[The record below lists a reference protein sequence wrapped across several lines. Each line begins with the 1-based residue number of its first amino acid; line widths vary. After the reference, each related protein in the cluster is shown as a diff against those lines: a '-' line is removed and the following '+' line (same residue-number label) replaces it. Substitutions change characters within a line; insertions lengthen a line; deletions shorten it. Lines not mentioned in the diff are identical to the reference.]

1 MTKKK
6 IIYIVLGV
14 VALVLVYFNY
24 YGSDKEVGDIK
35 KIVETINAVYESDD
49 YHVEAEKE
57 IDYLDEKESKF
68 EKAKAIIQGM
78 ILSGDNVFLD
88 KDKNLTLDT
97 NILGISP
104 NGWEIKASE
113 LKFNKETKELVS
125 TKPMYAKNEEKGVE
139 ILANKFKT
147 TISMDNITLEDGVV
161 IKNKLFSIL
170 ADKANYDNNTKI
182 ITLEGNIKLSNR
194 IGEVG
199 DINTLKDVK
208 SLENTSNNKKEK
220 EISGT
225 FSKVYFNLNERNLYA
240 TDGFD
245 MKYDEVGLKGKDI
258 VLNETTQSFKVTG
271 DVKFTYQDY
280 IFDVSYIEKEPNSDI
295 INVYGQIKG
304 GNPIYSVLA
313 DKGEYNIND
322 KKIRIFGNVDI
333 TSTKGEKLNLD
344 NFVYSSETKEA
355 DMYGNKIKYTSPT
368 NNLEAEYIHYNT
380 VTKEITTD
388 KPFDSWN
395 EKGEGITGTNVVY
408 NLGTKDFYSK
418 ENITVKNKDYGL
430 TTKNVTYKEE
440 TGILSAPEPYV
451 IKSTDETSTING
463 KSITYNKKTGELT
476 SPGEIILNNKGTI
489 MKGHDLVYNNISGLG
504 KLQGPI
510 PFENKEDKMSGTAKE
525 IIIKKG
531 DYVDLIGPIKVKQ
544 DTTNMLVDN
553 ARYSYKDELVHVNT
567 PVKFNDPVKSMVGSV
582 SSATYSPK
590 DSILKGTNF
599 NMKEPDRSAKAQN
612 IVLYNKENRR
622 LELIGNAYLSS
633 GKDNISG
640 PKIVYYLDTKDA
652 ETPTNSIIHYDQYTV
667 KSTYGKV
674 NKESGEIFV
683 KNADVKS
690 LDGNDFSSNQAKGNI
705 NNVVHFT
712 GNVKGKSKQKEGDVY
727 FTGDKADL
735 YMSKVNNKYE
745 AKKVI
750 VNTKSTFTQLNRKI
764 VSNYMELDL
773 IKKEV
778 YAKDKPV
785 LTIDDGPKGNTLVKA
800 DDVTG
805 YIDQDLI
812 KLNKNVYVKNV
823 NEKKEE
829 VVLTADRGAV
839 TKKMADVYDR
849 VKVVTKDSVTTA
861 NEGHYDMENRKIRA
875 KGNVHVEYQTDKSAG
890 NVFDNMTSTNT
901 KKTTKK

>member
-1 MTKKK
+1 MSKKK

-14 VALVLVYFNY
+14 VVLVLVYFNY

-395 EKGEGITGTNVVY
+395 EKGEGITGTNIVY

-430 TTKNVTYKEE
+430 TTKNVTYKED

-599 NMKEPDRSAKAQN
+599 NMKEPDRSAKAQS

-705 NNVVHFT
+705 NNIVHFT

-785 LTIDDGPKGNTLVKA
+785 LTIDDGEKGNTLVKA

-805 YIDQDLI
+805 YIDKELI
-812 KLNKNVYVKNV
+812 KLNKNVYVKNI

-829 VVLTADRGAV
+829 TVLTADRGTV
-839 TKKMADVYDR
+839 TKQMADVYDR
-849 VKVVTKDSVTTA
+849 VKVVTKDSVITA
-861 NEGHYDMENRKIRA
+861 NEGHYDIVNRKIRA
-875 KGNVHVEYQTDKSAG
+875 KGNVHVDYTSDKSA
-890 NVFDNMTSTNT
+890 STIFNDMAST
-901 KKTTKK
+901 KKK

>member
-395 EKGEGITGTNVVY
+395 EKGEGITGTNIVY

-510 PFENKEDKMSGTAKE
+510 PFENKEDKMSGIAKE

-544 DTTNMLVDN
+544 DTTNMFVDN

-590 DSILKGTNF
+590 DSILRGTNF

-633 GKDNISG
+633 EKNNISG

-652 ETPTNSIIHYDQYTV
+652 ETPTNSIIHYDQYTI
-667 KSTYGKV
+667 KSSYAKV
-674 NKESGEIFV
+674 NKESGAVFA

-690 LDGNDFSSNQAKGNI
+690 VDGNEFSANQAEGNT
-705 NNVVHFT
+705 NDVVHFT

-785 LTIDDGPKGNTLVKA
+785 LTIDDGEKGNTLVKA

-805 YIDQDLI
+805 YIDKELI
-812 KLNKNVYVKNV
+812 KLNKNVYVKNI

-829 VVLTADRGAV
+829 TVLTAERGTV
-839 TKKMADVYDR
+839 TKQMADVYDR
-849 VKVVTKDSVTTA
+849 VKVVTKDSVITA
-861 NEGHYDMENRKIRA
+861 NEGHYDIVNRKIRA
-875 KGNVHVEYQTDKSAG
+875 KGNVHVDYTSDKSASSIF
-890 NVFDNMTSTNT
+890 NDMAST
-901 KKTTKK
+901 KKK

>member
-1 MTKKK
+1 MSKKK

-88 KDKNLTLDT
+88 KNKNLTLDT

-113 LKFNKETKELVS
+113 LKFNKEAKELVS

-170 ADKANYDNNTKI
+170 ADKANYNNNTKI

-194 IGEVG
+194 IGEIG

-220 EISGT
+220 EMSGT
-225 FSKVYFNLNERNLYA
+225 FSKVYFDLNERNLYA

-245 MKYDEVGLKGKDI
+245 LKYDEVRLKGKNI
-258 VLNETTQSFKVTG
+258 VLNETTQSLKVTD

-280 IFDVSYIEKEPNSDI
+280 VFDVSYIEKEPNSDI
-295 INVYGQIKG
+295 INIYGKIKG
-304 GNPIYSVLA
+304 GNPVYSVLA
-313 DKGEYNIND
+313 DKGEYNVND
-322 KKIRIFGNVDI
+322 RKIRIFGNVDI

-355 DMYGNKIKYTSPT
+355 DMYGNKIKYTSST
-368 NNLEAEYIHYNT
+368 NNLEAEYIHYST

-395 EKGEGITGTNVVY
+395 EKGEGITGTNIVY

-430 TTKNVTYKEE
+430 TTKNVTYKED

-451 IKSTDETSTING
+451 IKSIDETSTING

-553 ARYSYKDELVHVNT
+553 ARYSYKDGLVHVNT
-567 PVKFNDPVKSMVGSV
+567 PVKFNDSVKSMVGSV
-582 SSATYSPK
+582 NSATYSPK

-705 NNVVHFT
+705 NDVVHFT
-712 GNVKGKSKQKEGDVY
+712 GNVKGKSTQKEGDVY
-727 FTGDKADL
+727 FTGDKVDL
-735 YMSKVNNKYE
+735 YMGKVNDKYE

-750 VNTKSTFTQLNRKI
+750 VDTKSTFTQLNRKI

-773 IKKEV
+773 IKKEI
-778 YAKDKPV
+778 YAKDRPI
-785 LTIDDGPKGNTLVKA
+785 LTIDDGEKGNTLVKA
-800 DDVTG
+800 DDVTA
-805 YIDQDLI
+805 YIDKELI
-812 KLNKNVYVKNV
+812 KLNKNVYVKNI

-829 VVLTADRGAV
+829 TVLTAERGTV
-839 TKKMADVYDR
+839 TKQMADVYDR
-849 VKVVTKDSVTTA
+849 VKIVTKDSVTTA
-861 NEGHYDMENRKIRA
+861 NEGHYDMVNRKIRA
-875 KGNVHVEYQTDKSAG
+875 KGNVNVDYTGDKSA
-890 NVFDNMTSTNT
+890 STMFNDMAST
-901 KKTTKK
+901 KKK

>member
-1 MTKKK
+1 MSKKK

-395 EKGEGITGTNVVY
+395 EKGEGITGTNIVY

-440 TGILSAPEPYV
+440 TRILSAPEPYV

-599 NMKEPDRSAKAQN
+599 NMKEPDKSAKAQS

-785 LTIDDGPKGNTLVKA
+785 LTIDDGEKGNTLVKA

-805 YIDQDLI
+805 YIDKELI
-812 KLNKNVYVKNV
+812 KLNKNVYVKNI

-829 VVLTADRGAV
+829 TVLTADRGTV
-839 TKKMADVYDR
+839 TKQMADVYNR
-849 VKVVTKDSVTTA
+849 VKVVTKDSVITA
-861 NEGHYDMENRKIRA
+861 NEGHYDIVNRKIRA
-875 KGNVHVEYQTDKSAG
+875 KGNVHVDYTSGKSASSIF
-890 NVFDNMTSTNT
+890 NDTTST
-901 KKTTKK
+901 KKK

>member
-1 MTKKK
+1 MSKKK

-88 KDKNLTLDT
+88 KNKNLTLDT

-113 LKFNKETKELVS
+113 LKFNKEAKELVS

-170 ADKANYDNNTKI
+170 ADKANYNNNTKI

-194 IGEVG
+194 IGEIG

-208 SLENTSNNKKEK
+208 SLENTSNNKKEM
-220 EISGT
+220 SGT
-225 FSKVYFNLNERNLYA
+225 FSKVYFDLNERNLYA

-245 MKYDEVGLKGKDI
+245 LKYDEVRLKGKNI
-258 VLNETTQSFKVTG
+258 VLNETTQSLKVTD

-280 IFDVSYIEKEPNSDI
+280 VFDVSYIEKEPNSDI
-295 INVYGQIKG
+295 INIYGKIKG
-304 GNPIYSVLA
+304 GNPVYSVLA
-313 DKGEYNIND
+313 DKGEYNVND
-322 KKIRIFGNVDI
+322 RKIRIFGNVDI

-355 DMYGNKIKYTSPT
+355 DMYGNKIKYTSST
-368 NNLEAEYIHYNT
+368 NNLEAEYIHYST

-395 EKGEGITGTNVVY
+395 EKGEGITGTNIVY

-430 TTKNVTYKEE
+430 TTKNVTYKED

-451 IKSTDETSTING
+451 IKSIDETSTING

-553 ARYSYKDELVHVNT
+553 ARYSYKDGLVHVNT

-582 SSATYSPK
+582 NSATYSPK

-705 NNVVHFT
+705 NDVVHFI
-712 GNVKGKSKQKEGDVY
+712 GNVKGKSTQKEGDVY
-727 FTGDKADL
+727 FTGDKVDL
-735 YMSKVNNKYE
+735 YMGKVNDKYE

-750 VNTKSTFTQLNRKI
+750 VDTKSTFTQLNRKI

-773 IKKEV
+773 IKKEI
-778 YAKDKPV
+778 YAKDRPI
-785 LTIDDGPKGNTLVKA
+785 LTIDDGEKGNTLVKA
-800 DDVTG
+800 DDVTA
-805 YIDQDLI
+805 YIDKELI
-812 KLNKNVYVKNV
+812 KLNKNVYVKNI

-829 VVLTADRGAV
+829 TVLTAERGTV
-839 TKKMADVYDR
+839 TKQMADVYDR
-849 VKVVTKDSVTTA
+849 VKIVTKDSVTTA
-861 NEGHYDMENRKIRA
+861 NEGHYDMVNRKIRA
-875 KGNVHVEYQTDKSAG
+875 KGNVHVDYTGDKSASTIL
-890 NVFDNMTSTNT
+890 NDMTST
-901 KKTTKK
+901 KKK

>member
-395 EKGEGITGTNVVY
+395 EKGEGITGTNIVY

-440 TGILSAPEPYV
+440 TGILSAPEPYI

-785 LTIDDGPKGNTLVKA
+785 LTIDDGEKGNTLVKA

-805 YIDQDLI
+805 YIDKELI
-812 KLNKNVYVKNV
+812 KLNKNVYVKNI

-829 VVLTADRGAV
+829 TVLTADRGTV
-839 TKKMADVYDR
+839 TKQMADVYDR
-849 VKVVTKDSVTTA
+849 VKVVTKDSVITA
-861 NEGHYDMENRKIRA
+861 NEGHYDIVNRKIRA
-875 KGNVHVEYQTDKSAG
+875 KGNVHVDYTSNKSASSIF
-890 NVFDNMTSTNT
+890 NDMTSN
-901 KKTTKK
+901 KK

>member
-113 LKFNKETKELVS
+113 LKFNKETKKLVS

-395 EKGEGITGTNVVY
+395 EKGEGITGTNIVY

-705 NNVVHFT
+705 NNIVHFT

-735 YMSKVNNKYE
+735 YMSKVNDKYE

-785 LTIDDGPKGNTLVKA
+785 LTIDDGEKGNTLVKA

-805 YIDQDLI
+805 YIDKELI
-812 KLNKNVYVKNV
+812 KLNI

-829 VVLTADRGAV
+829 TVLTADRGTV
-839 TKKMADVYDR
+839 TKQMADVYDR
-849 VKVVTKDSVTTA
+849 VKVVTKDSVITA
-861 NEGHYDMENRKIRA
+861 NEGHYDIVNRKIRA
-875 KGNVHVEYQTDKSAG
+875 KGNVHVDYTSDKSASSIF
-890 NVFDNMTSTNT
+890 NDTTST
-901 KKTTKK
+901 KK

>member
-395 EKGEGITGTNVVY
+395 EKGEGITGTNIVY

-430 TTKNVTYKEE
+430 TTKNVTYKED

-531 DYVDLIGPIKVKQ
+531 DYVDLNGPIKVKQ

-705 NNVVHFT
+705 NNIVHFT

-785 LTIDDGPKGNTLVKA
+785 LTIDDGEKGNTLVKA

-805 YIDQDLI
+805 YIDKELI
-812 KLNKNVYVKNV
+812 KLNKNVYVKNI

-829 VVLTADRGAV
+829 TVLTADRGTV
-839 TKKMADVYDR
+839 TKQMADVYDR
-849 VKVVTKDSVTTA
+849 VKVVTKDSVITA
-861 NEGHYDMENRKIRA
+861 NEGHYDIVNRKIRA
-875 KGNVHVEYQTDKSAG
+875 KGNVHVDYTSDKSASSIF
-890 NVFDNMTSTNT
+890 NDTTST
-901 KKTTKK
+901 KKK

>member
-1 MTKKK
+1 MSKKK

-49 YHVEAEKE
+49 YHVEAKKE

-68 EKAKAIIQGM
+68 EKAKAVIQGM
-78 ILSGDNVFLD
+78 LLSGDNVFLD

-113 LKFNKETKELVS
+113 LKYSKETQELISV
-125 TKPMYAKNEEKGVE
+125 KPMYAKNKEKGVE

-147 TISMDNITLEDGVV
+147 TISMDNISLEDGVV

-194 IGEVG
+194 IGEIG

-220 EISGT
+220 EMSGT

-245 MKYDEVGLKGKDI
+245 LKYDEVGLKGKDI

-295 INVYGQIKG
+295 INVYGQIRG

-355 DMYGNKIKYTSPT
+355 DMYGNKIRYTSPT

-380 VTKEITTD
+380 ITKEITTD

-476 SPGEIILNNKGTI
+476 SPGEIIVNSKGTI

-510 PFENKEDKMSGTAKE
+510 PFENKEDKMSGIAKE

-544 DTTNMLVDN
+544 DTTNMFVDN

-633 GKDNISG
+633 EKNNISG

-652 ETPTNSIIHYDQYTV
+652 ETPTNSIIHYDQYTI
-667 KSTYGKV
+667 KSSYAKV
-674 NKESGEIFV
+674 NKESGAVFA

-690 LDGNDFSSNQAKGNI
+690 VDGNEFSANQAEGNT
-705 NNVVHFT
+705 NDVVHFT

-735 YMSKVNNKYE
+735 YMSKVNDKYE

-785 LTIDDGPKGNTLVKA
+785 LTIDDGEKGNTLVKA

-805 YIDQDLI
+805 YIDKELI
-812 KLNKNVYVKNV
+812 KLNKNVYVKNI

-829 VVLTADRGAV
+829 TVLTADRGTV
-839 TKKMADVYDR
+839 TREMADVYDR
-849 VKVVTKDSVTTA
+849 VKIVRNDSITTA
-861 NEGHYDMENRKIRA
+861 NEGHYDIVNRKIRA
-875 KGNVHVEYQTDKSAG
+875 KGNVHVDYTGDKSTSTIF
-890 NVFDNMTSTNT
+890 NDMTST
-901 KKTTKK
+901 KKK

>member
-395 EKGEGITGTNVVY
+395 EKGEGITGTNIVY

-683 KNADVKS
+683 KNADIKS

-785 LTIDDGPKGNTLVKA
+785 LTIDDGEKGNTIVKA

-805 YIDQDLI
+805 YIDKELI
-812 KLNKNVYVKNV
+812 KLNKNVYVKNI

-829 VVLTADRGAV
+829 TVLTADRGTV
-839 TKKMADVYDR
+839 TKQMADVYDR
-849 VKVVTKDSVTTA
+849 VKVVTKDSVITA
-861 NEGHYDMENRKIRA
+861 NEGHYDMVNRKIRA
-875 KGNVHVEYQTDKSAG
+875 KGNVHVDYTGDKSASTIL
-890 NVFDNMTSTNT
+890 NDMTST
-901 KKTTKK
+901 KKK

>member
-208 SLENTSNNKKEK
+208 SLENISNNKKEK

-395 EKGEGITGTNVVY
+395 EKGEGITGTNIVY

-418 ENITVKNKDYGL
+418 ENITIKNKDYGL
-430 TTKNVTYKEE
+430 TTRNVTYKEE

-599 NMKEPDRSAKAQN
+599 NMKEPDRSAKAQS

-705 NNVVHFT
+705 NNIVHFT

-785 LTIDDGPKGNTLVKA
+785 LTIDDGEKGNTLVKA

-805 YIDQDLI
+805 YIDKELI
-812 KLNKNVYVKNV
+812 KLNKNVYVKNI

-829 VVLTADRGAV
+829 TVLTADRGTV
-839 TKKMADVYDR
+839 TKQMADVYDR
-849 VKVVTKDSVTTA
+849 VKVVTKDSVITA
-861 NEGHYDMENRKIRA
+861 NEGHYDIVNRKIRA
-875 KGNVHVEYQTDKSAG
+875 KGNVHVDYTSDKSASSIF
-890 NVFDNMTSTNT
+890 NDMAST
-901 KKTTKK
+901 KKK

>member
-6 IIYIVLGV
+6 IAYIGAGI
-14 VALVLVYFNY
+14 VALVLGYFNY
-24 YGSDKEVGDIK
+24 FGSDKETGDIRK
-35 KIVETINAVYESDD
+35 MVETINAVYESDD
-49 YHVEAEKE
+49 LRIEAEKQV
-57 IDYLDEKESKF
+57 DYIDEKESKF
-68 EKAKAIIQGM
+68 EKAKAFIQGM
-78 ILSGDNVFLD
+78 LLSGDNAFLD
-88 KDKNLTLDT
+88 KDRNLTLDT
-97 NILGISP
+97 NIIGKSA
-104 NGWEIKASE
+104 NGWEIKASQ
-113 LKFNKETKELVS
+113 LKYNKETQELES
-125 TKPMYAKNEEKGVE
+125 IKPMYAKNEEKGIEV
-139 ILANKFKT
+139 LGNKFKT
-147 TISMDNITLEDGVV
+147 TVSMDNITLEDGVV
-161 IKNKLFSIL
+161 IKNKLFSIV
-170 ADKANYDNNTKI
+170 ADKANYNNEAKT
-182 ITLEGNIKLSNR
+182 ITLEGNIALSNK
-194 IGEVG
+194 IGEIG
-199 DINTLKDVK
+199 DINTLTDVRNLQVGEVEK
-208 SLENTSNNKKEK
+208 GKEM
-220 EISGT
+220 SGT

-245 MKYDEVGLKGKDI
+245 MKYGEIGLKGRDI
-258 VLNETTQSFKVTG
+258 VLNEADQSFKVTG

-280 IFDVSYIEKEPNSDI
+280 VFDVNYIEKEANSDT

-304 GNPIYSVLA
+304 GNPEYSVLA
-313 DKGEYNIND
+313 DKAEYNIND
-322 KKIRIFGNVDI
+322 KKFKILGNVVV
-333 TSTKGEKLNLD
+333 TSTKGENLKAD
-344 NFVYSSETKEA
+344 TFVYSSETKEA
-355 DMYGNKIKYTSPT
+355 DIYGNKILYTSPT
-368 NNLEAEYIHYNT
+368 NNLEAEYIHYNSE
-380 VTKEITTD
+380 TKDVTTD

-395 EKGEGITGTNVVY
+395 EKGDGIKGTSIVY

-418 ENITVKNKDYGL
+418 EEITVKSKDYGL

-451 IKSTDETSTING
+451 IKSKDESSVING
-463 KSITYNKKTGELT
+463 NSITYNKKTGELT
-476 SPGEIILNNKGTI
+476 SPGDIVMNNKGTI
-489 MKGHDLVYNNISGLG
+489 MKGHDLVFNNITGVG

-525 IIIKKG
+525 IIIKRG
-531 DYVDLIGPIKVKQ
+531 EYVDLMGPVRVKQ
-544 DTTNMLVDN
+544 DTTNMVVDK

-567 PVKFNDPVKSMVGSV
+567 PVKFDDPVRSMVGSV

-590 DSILKGTNF
+590 DGILRGSDF
-599 NMKEPDRSAKAQN
+599 NMREPNRTAKAQN

-622 LELIGNAYLSS
+622 LELVGNAYLSS
-633 GKDNISG
+633 GADSITG

-652 ETPTNSIIHYDQYTV
+652 ETPTNSVIKYDQYTI
-667 KSTYGKV
+667 KSSYGKV

-690 LDGNDFSSNQAKGNI
+690 VDGNEFYSNQAKGNI
-705 NNVVHFT
+705 NDVVHFT

-727 FTGDKADL
+727 FSGDKADL
-735 YMSKVNNKYE
+735 YMAKVDDKYQ

>member
-280 IFDVSYIEKEPNSDI
+280 IFDVSYIEKKPNSDI

-395 EKGEGITGTNVVY
+395 EKGEGITGTNIVY

-531 DYVDLIGPIKVKQ
+531 DYVDLIGPVKVKQ

-705 NNVVHFT
+705 NNIVHFT

-785 LTIDDGPKGNTLVKA
+785 LTINDGEKGNTLVKA

-805 YIDQDLI
+805 YIDKELI
-812 KLNKNVYVKNV
+812 KLNKNVYVKNI

-829 VVLTADRGAV
+829 TVLTADRGTV
-839 TKKMADVYDR
+839 TKQMADVYDK
-849 VKVVTKDSVTTA
+849 VKVVTKDSVITA
-861 NEGHYDMENRKIRA
+861 NEGHYDIVNRKIRA
-875 KGNVHVEYQTDKSAG
+875 KGNVHVDYTSDKSASSIF
-890 NVFDNMTSTNT
+890 NDMTST
-901 KKTTKK
+901 KKK

>member
-258 VLNETTQSFKVTG
+258 VLNETTQSFKVKG

-395 EKGEGITGTNVVY
+395 EKGEGITGTNIVY

-430 TTKNVTYKEE
+430 TTKNVTYKED

-622 LELIGNAYLSS
+622 LELTGNAYLSS

-705 NNVVHFT
+705 NNIVHFT

-735 YMSKVNNKYE
+735 YMSKVNDKYQ

-785 LTIDDGPKGNTLVKA
+785 LTIDDGEKGNTLVKA

-805 YIDQDLI
+805 YIDKELI
-812 KLNKNVYVKNV
+812 KLNKNVYVKNI

-829 VVLTADRGAV
+829 TVLTADRGTV
-839 TKKMADVYDR
+839 TKQMADVYDR
-849 VKVVTKDSVTTA
+849 VKVVTKDSVITA
-861 NEGHYDMENRKIRA
+861 NEGHYDIVNRKIRA
-875 KGNVHVEYQTDKSAG
+875 KGNVHVDYTSDKSASSIF
-890 NVFDNMTSTNT
+890 NDMTST
-901 KKTTKK
+901 KKK

>member
-395 EKGEGITGTNVVY
+395 EKGEGITGTNIVY

-705 NNVVHFT
+705 NNIVHFT

-735 YMSKVNNKYE
+735 YMSKVNDKYQ

-785 LTIDDGPKGNTLVKA
+785 LTIDDGEKGNTLVKA

-805 YIDQDLI
+805 YIDKELI
-812 KLNKNVYVKNV
+812 KLNKNVYVKNI

-829 VVLTADRGAV
+829 TVLTADRGTV
-839 TKKMADVYDR
+839 TKQMADVYDR
-849 VKVVTKDSVTTA
+849 VKVVTKDSVITA
-861 NEGHYDMENRKIRA
+861 NEGHYDIVNRKIRA
-875 KGNVHVEYQTDKSAG
+875 KGNVHVDYTSDKSASSIF
-890 NVFDNMTSTNT
+890 NDMTST
-901 KKTTKK
+901 KKK

>member
-295 INVYGQIKG
+295 INIYGQIKG

-395 EKGEGITGTNVVY
+395 EKGEGITGTNIVY

-705 NNVVHFT
+705 NNIVHFT

-735 YMSKVNNKYE
+735 YMSKVDDKYQ

-785 LTIDDGPKGNTLVKA
+785 LTIDDGEKGNTLVKA

-805 YIDQDLI
+805 YIDKELI
-812 KLNKNVYVKNV
+812 KLNKNVYVKNI

-829 VVLTADRGAV
+829 TVLTADRGTV
-839 TKKMADVYDR
+839 TKQMADVYDR
-849 VKVVTKDSVTTA
+849 VKVVTKDSVITA
-861 NEGHYDMENRKIRA
+861 NEGHYDIVNRKIRA
-875 KGNVHVEYQTDKSAG
+875 KGNVHVDYTSGKSASSIF
-890 NVFDNMTSTNT
+890 NDTTST
-901 KKTTKK
+901 KK

>member
-113 LKFNKETKELVS
+113 LKFNKETKELIS

-304 GNPIYSVLA
+304 GNSIYSVLA

-395 EKGEGITGTNVVY
+395 EKGEGITGTNIVY

-430 TTKNVTYKEE
+430 TTKNVTYKED

-705 NNVVHFT
+705 NNIVHFT

-785 LTIDDGPKGNTLVKA
+785 LTIDDGEKGNTLVKA

-805 YIDQDLI
+805 YIDKELI
-812 KLNKNVYVKNV
+812 KLNKNVYVKNI

-829 VVLTADRGAV
+829 TVLTADRGTV
-839 TKKMADVYDR
+839 TKQMADVYDR
-849 VKVVTKDSVTTA
+849 VKVVTKDSVITA
-861 NEGHYDMENRKIRA
+861 NEGHYDIVNRKIRA
-875 KGNVHVEYQTDKSAG
+875 KGNVHVDYTSDKSASSIF
-890 NVFDNMTSTNT
+890 NDMTST
-901 KKTTKK
+901 KKK

>member
-395 EKGEGITGTNVVY
+395 EKGEGITGTNIVY

-430 TTKNVTYKEE
+430 TTKNVIYKEE

-599 NMKEPDRSAKAQN
+599 NMKEPDRSAKAQS

-785 LTIDDGPKGNTLVKA
+785 LTIDDGEKGNTLVKA

-805 YIDQDLI
+805 YIDKELI
-812 KLNKNVYVKNV
+812 KLNKNVYVKNI

-829 VVLTADRGAV
+829 TVLTADRGTV
-839 TKKMADVYDR
+839 TKQMADVYDR
-849 VKVVTKDSVTTA
+849 VKVVTKDSVITA
-861 NEGHYDMENRKIRA
+861 NEGHYDIVNRKIRA
-875 KGNVHVEYQTDKSAG
+875 KGNVHVDYTSDKSASSIF
-890 NVFDNMTSTNT
+890 NDMTSN
-901 KKTTKK
+901 KK

>member
-113 LKFNKETKELVS
+113 LKFNKETKELIS

-333 TSTKGEKLNLD
+333 TSTKDEKLNLD

-395 EKGEGITGTNVVY
+395 EKGEGITGTNIVY

-463 KSITYNKKTGELT
+463 KSITYNKKTGELI

-599 NMKEPDRSAKAQN
+599 NMKEPDRFAKAQS

-785 LTIDDGPKGNTLVKA
+785 LTIDDGEKGNTLVKA

-805 YIDQDLI
+805 YIDKELI
-812 KLNKNVYVKNV
+812 KLNKNVYVKNI

-829 VVLTADRGAV
+829 TVLTADRGTV
-839 TKKMADVYDR
+839 TKQMADVYDR
-849 VKVVTKDSVTTA
+849 VKVVTKDSVITA
-861 NEGHYDMENRKIRA
+861 NEGHYDIVNRKIRA
-875 KGNVHVEYQTDKSAG
+875 KGNVHVDYTSDKSASSIF
-890 NVFDNMTSTNT
+890 NDTTST
-901 KKTTKK
+901 KKK

>member
-1 MTKKK
+1 MSKKK

-395 EKGEGITGTNVVY
+395 EKGEGITGTNIVY

-705 NNVVHFT
+705 NNIVHFT

-735 YMSKVNNKYE
+735 YMSKVDDKYQ

-785 LTIDDGPKGNTLVKA
+785 LTIDDGEKGNTLVKA

-805 YIDQDLI
+805 YIDKELI
-812 KLNKNVYVKNV
+812 KLNKNVYVKNI

-829 VVLTADRGAV
+829 TVLTADRGTV
-839 TKKMADVYDR
+839 TKQMADVYDR
-849 VKVVTKDSVTTA
+849 VKVVTKDSVITA
-861 NEGHYDMENRKIRA
+861 NEGHYDIVNRKIRA
-875 KGNVHVEYQTDKSAG
+875 KGNVHVDYTSDKSASSIF
-890 NVFDNMTSTNT
+890 NDTTST
-901 KKTTKK
+901 KKK

>member
-1 MTKKK
+1 MSKKK

-14 VALVLVYFNY
+14 VVLVLVYFNY

-88 KDKNLTLDT
+88 KNKNLTLDT

-113 LKFNKETKELVS
+113 LKFNKEAKELVS

-170 ADKANYDNNTKI
+170 ADKANYNNSSKI
-182 ITLEGNIKLSNR
+182 ITLEGNIRLSNG

-208 SLENTSNNKKEK
+208 DIPNNSINKNDKEM
-220 EISGT
+220 SGT
-225 FSKVYFNLNERNLYA
+225 FSKVYFDLNERNLYA

-245 MKYDEVGLKGKDI
+245 LKYDEVGLRGKNI
-258 VLNETTQSFKVTG
+258 VLNETTQSLKVTD

-280 IFDVSYIEKEPNSDI
+280 VFDVSYIEKEPNSDI
-295 INVYGQIKG
+295 INIYGKIKG
-304 GNPIYSVLA
+304 GNPVYSVLA
-313 DKGEYNIND
+313 DKGEYNVND

-355 DMYGNKIKYTSPT
+355 DMYGNKIKYTSPE

-380 VTKEITTD
+380 VTKEVTTN

-395 EKGEGITGTNVVY
+395 QKGEGLTGTSISY

-430 TTKNVTYKEE
+430 TTKNVTYKED

-451 IKSTDETSTING
+451 IKSIDETSTING

-476 SPGEIILNNKGTI
+476 SPGEIILNSKGTI

-553 ARYSYKDELVHVNT
+553 ARYSYKDGLVHVNT
-567 PVKFNDPVKSMVGSV
+567 PVKFNDSVKSMVGSV
-582 SSATYSPK
+582 NSATYSPK

-705 NNVVHFT
+705 NDVVHFT
-712 GNVKGKSKQKEGDVY
+712 GNVKGKSTQKEGDVY
-727 FTGDKADL
+727 FTGDKVDL
-735 YMSKVNNKYE
+735 YMGKVNDKYE

-750 VNTKSTFTQLNRKI
+750 VDTKSTFTQLNRKI

-773 IKKEV
+773 IKKEI
-778 YAKDKPV
+778 YAKDRPI
-785 LTIDDGPKGNTLVKA
+785 LTIDDGEKGNTLVKA
-800 DDVTG
+800 DDVTA
-805 YIDQDLI
+805 YIDKELI
-812 KLNKNVYVKNV
+812 KLNKNVYVKNI

-829 VVLTADRGAV
+829 TVLTAERGTV
-839 TKKMADVYDR
+839 TKQMADVYDR
-849 VKVVTKDSVTTA
+849 VKIVTKDSVTTA
-861 NEGHYDMENRKIRA
+861 NEGHYDMVNRKIRA
-875 KGNVHVEYQTDKSAG
+875 KGNVHVDYTGDKSA
-890 NVFDNMTSTNT
+890 STIFNDMAST
-901 KKTTKK
+901 KKK

>member
-1 MTKKK
+1 MSKKK

-113 LKFNKETKELVS
+113 LKFNKEAKELVS

-170 ADKANYDNNTKI
+170 ADKANYNNNTKI

-395 EKGEGITGTNVVY
+395 EKGEGITGTNIVY

-430 TTKNVTYKEE
+430 TTKNVTYKED

-451 IKSTDETSTING
+451 IKSIDETSTING

-553 ARYSYKDELVHVNT
+553 ARYSYKDGLVHVNT
-567 PVKFNDPVKSMVGSV
+567 PVKFNDSVKSMVGSV
-582 SSATYSPK
+582 NSATYSPK

-705 NNVVHFT
+705 NDVVHFT
-712 GNVKGKSKQKEGDVY
+712 GNVKGKSTQKEGDVY
-727 FTGDKADL
+727 FTGDKVNL
-735 YMSKVNNKYE
+735 YMGKVNDKYE

-750 VNTKSTFTQLNRKI
+750 VDTKSTFTQLNRKI

-773 IKKEV
+773 IKKEI
-778 YAKDKPV
+778 YAKDRPI
-785 LTIDDGPKGNTLVKA
+785 LTIDDGEKGNTLVKA
-800 DDVTG
+800 DDVTA
-805 YIDQDLI
+805 YIDKELI
-812 KLNKNVYVKNV
+812 KLNKNVYVKNI

-829 VVLTADRGAV
+829 TVLTAERGTV
-839 TKKMADVYDR
+839 TKQMADVYDR
-849 VKVVTKDSVTTA
+849 VKIVTKDSVTTA
-861 NEGHYDMENRKIRA
+861 NEGHYDMVNRKIRA
-875 KGNVHVEYQTDKSAG
+875 KGNVHVDYTGDKSA
-890 NVFDNMTSTNT
+890 STIFNDMAST
-901 KKTTKK
+901 KKK

>member
-88 KDKNLTLDT
+88 KNKNLTLDT

-113 LKFNKETKELVS
+113 LKFNKEAKELVS

-170 ADKANYDNNTKI
+170 ADKANYNNSSKI
-182 ITLEGNIKLSNR
+182 ITLEGNIRLSNG

-208 SLENTSNNKKEK
+208 DIPNNSINKNDKEM
-220 EISGT
+220 SGT
-225 FSKVYFNLNERNLYA
+225 FSKVYFDLNERNLYA

-245 MKYDEVGLKGKDI
+245 LKYDEVGLRGKNI
-258 VLNETTQSFKVTG
+258 VLNETTQSLKVTD

-280 IFDVSYIEKEPNSDI
+280 VFDVSYIEKEPNSDI
-295 INVYGQIKG
+295 INIYGKIKG
-304 GNPIYSVLA
+304 GNPVYSVLA
-313 DKGEYNIND
+313 DKGEYNVND

-333 TSTKGEKLNLD
+333 TSTKGEKLVLD
-344 NFVYSSETKEA
+344 NVVYSSATKEA
-355 DMYGNKIKYTSPT
+355 DMYGNKIKYTSPE

-380 VTKEITTD
+380 VTKEVTTN

-395 EKGEGITGTNVVY
+395 EKGEGITGTNIVY

-418 ENITVKNKDYGL
+418 ENITVKNKDYAL
-430 TTKNVTYKEE
+430 TTKNVTYKED

-451 IKSTDETSTING
+451 IKSIDETSTING

-785 LTIDDGPKGNTLVKA
+785 LTIDDGEKGNTLVKA

-805 YIDQDLI
+805 YIDKELI
-812 KLNKNVYVKNV
+812 KLNKNVYVKNI

-829 VVLTADRGAV
+829 TVLTADRGTV
-839 TKKMADVYDR
+839 TKQMADVYDR
-849 VKVVTKDSVTTA
+849 VKVVTKDSVITA
-861 NEGHYDMENRKIRA
+861 NEGHYDIVNRKIRA
-875 KGNVHVEYQTDKSAG
+875 KGNVHVDYTSDKSA
-890 NVFDNMTSTNT
+890 STIFNDMAST
-901 KKTTKK
+901 KKK

>member
-395 EKGEGITGTNVVY
+395 EKGEGITGTNIVY

-430 TTKNVTYKEE
+430 TTRNVTYKEE

-622 LELIGNAYLSS
+622 LELIGNTYLSS

-705 NNVVHFT
+705 NNIVHFT

-785 LTIDDGPKGNTLVKA
+785 LTIDDGEKGNTLVKA

-805 YIDQDLI
+805 YIDKELI
-812 KLNKNVYVKNV
+812 KLNKNVYVKNI

-829 VVLTADRGAV
+829 TVLTADRGTV
-839 TKKMADVYDR
+839 TKQMADVYDR
-849 VKVVTKDSVTTA
+849 VKVVTKDSVITA
-861 NEGHYDMENRKIRA
+861 NEGHYDIVNRKIRA
-875 KGNVHVEYQTDKSAG
+875 KGNVHVDYTSDKSASSIF
-890 NVFDNMTSTNT
+890 NDTTST
-901 KKTTKK
+901 KKK

>member
-88 KDKNLTLDT
+88 KNKNLTLDT

-113 LKFNKETKELVS
+113 LKFNKEAKELVS

-170 ADKANYDNNTKI
+170 ADKANYNNNTKI

-295 INVYGQIKG
+295 INVYGQIRG

-355 DMYGNKIKYTSPT
+355 DMYGNKIRYTSPT

-380 VTKEITTD
+380 ITKEITTD

-395 EKGEGITGTNVVY
+395 EKGEGITGTNIVY

-430 TTKNVTYKEE
+430 TTKNVTYKED

-451 IKSTDETSTING
+451 IKSIDETSTING

-510 PFENKEDKMSGTAKE
+510 PFENKEDKMSGIAKE

-553 ARYSYKDELVHVNT
+553 ARYSYKDGLVHVNT
-567 PVKFNDPVKSMVGSV
+567 PVKFNDSVKSMVGSV
-582 SSATYSPK
+582 NSATYSPK

-705 NNVVHFT
+705 NDVVHFT
-712 GNVKGKSKQKEGDVY
+712 GNVKGKSTQKEGDVY
-727 FTGDKADL
+727 FTGDKVDL
-735 YMSKVNNKYE
+735 YMGKVNDKYE

-750 VNTKSTFTQLNRKI
+750 VDTKSTFTQLNRKI

-773 IKKEV
+773 IKKEI
-778 YAKDKPV
+778 YAKDRPI
-785 LTIDDGPKGNTLVKA
+785 LTIDDGEKGNTLVKA
-800 DDVTG
+800 DDVTA
-805 YIDQDLI
+805 YIDKELI
-812 KLNKNVYVKNV
+812 KLNKNVYVKNI

-829 VVLTADRGAV
+829 TVLTAERGTV
-839 TKKMADVYDR
+839 TKQMADVYDR
-849 VKVVTKDSVTTA
+849 VKIVTKDSVTTA
-861 NEGHYDMENRKIRA
+861 NEGHYDMVNRKIRA
-875 KGNVHVEYQTDKSAG
+875 KGNVHVDYTGDKSA
-890 NVFDNMTSTNT
+890 STMFNDMAST
-901 KKTTKK
+901 KKK

>member
-395 EKGEGITGTNVVY
+395 EKGEGITGTNIVY

-785 LTIDDGPKGNTLVKA
+785 LTIDDGEKGNTLVKA

-805 YIDQDLI
+805 YIDKELI
-812 KLNKNVYVKNV
+812 KLNKNVYVKNI

-829 VVLTADRGAV
+829 TVLTADRGTV
-839 TKKMADVYDR
+839 TKQMADVYDR
-849 VKVVTKDSVTTA
+849 VKVVTKDSVITA
-861 NEGHYDMENRKIRA
+861 NEGHYDIVNRKIRA
-875 KGNVHVEYQTDKSAG
+875 KGNVHVDYTSDKSASSIF
-890 NVFDNMTSTNT
+890 NDMTST
-901 KKTTKK
+901 KKK

>member
-295 INVYGQIKG
+295 INVYGQIRG

-355 DMYGNKIKYTSPT
+355 DMYGNKIRYTSPT

-380 VTKEITTD
+380 ITKEITTD

-476 SPGEIILNNKGTI
+476 SPGEIIVNSKGTI

-510 PFENKEDKMSGTAKE
+510 PFENKEDKMSGIAKE

-544 DTTNMLVDN
+544 DTTNMFVDN

-590 DSILKGTNF
+590 DSILRGTNF

-674 NKESGEIFV
+674 NKERSIC
-683 KNADVKS
+683 K
-690 LDGNDFSSNQAKGNI
+690 
-705 NNVVHFT
+705 
-712 GNVKGKSKQKEGDVY
+712 
-727 FTGDKADL
+727 
-735 YMSKVNNKYE
+735 
-745 AKKVI
+745 
-750 VNTKSTFTQLNRKI
+750 R
-764 VSNYMELDL
+764 
-773 IKKEV
+773 
-778 YAKDKPV
+778 
-785 LTIDDGPKGNTLVKA
+785 
-800 DDVTG
+800 
-805 YIDQDLI
+805 
-812 KLNKNVYVKNV
+812 
-823 NEKKEE
+823 
-829 VVLTADRGAV
+829 
-839 TKKMADVYDR
+839 
-849 VKVVTKDSVTTA
+849 
-861 NEGHYDMENRKIRA
+861 
-875 KGNVHVEYQTDKSAG
+875 
-890 NVFDNMTSTNT
+890 
-901 KKTTKK
+901 

>member
-395 EKGEGITGTNVVY
+395 EKGEGITGTNIVY

-430 TTKNVTYKEE
+430 TTKNVTYKED

-599 NMKEPDRSAKAQN
+599 NMKEPDRSAKAQS

-735 YMSKVNNKYE
+735 YMSKVNDKYQ

-785 LTIDDGPKGNTLVKA
+785 LTIDDGEKGNTLVKA

-805 YIDQDLI
+805 YIDKELI
-812 KLNKNVYVKNV
+812 KLNKNVYVKNI

-829 VVLTADRGAV
+829 TVLTADRGTV
-839 TKKMADVYDR
+839 TKQMADVYDR
-849 VKVVTKDSVTTA
+849 VKVVTKDSVITA
-861 NEGHYDMENRKIRA
+861 NEGHYDIVNRKIRA
-875 KGNVHVEYQTDKSAG
+875 KGNVHVDYTSDKSTSAIF
-890 NVFDNMTSTNT
+890 NDMTST
-901 KKTTKK
+901 KKK

>member
-395 EKGEGITGTNVVY
+395 EKGEGITGTNIVY

-785 LTIDDGPKGNTLVKA
+785 LTIDDGEKGNTLVKA

-805 YIDQDLI
+805 YIDKELI
-812 KLNKNVYVKNV
+812 KLNKNVYVKNI

-829 VVLTADRGAV
+829 TVLTADRGTV
-839 TKKMADVYDR
+839 TKQMADVYDR
-849 VKVVTKDSVTTA
+849 VKVVTKDSVITA
-861 NEGHYDMENRKIRA
+861 NEGHYDIVNRKIRA
-875 KGNVHVEYQTDKSAG
+875 KGNVHVDYTSGKSASSIF
-890 NVFDNMTSTNT
+890 NDTTST
-901 KKTTKK
+901 KK